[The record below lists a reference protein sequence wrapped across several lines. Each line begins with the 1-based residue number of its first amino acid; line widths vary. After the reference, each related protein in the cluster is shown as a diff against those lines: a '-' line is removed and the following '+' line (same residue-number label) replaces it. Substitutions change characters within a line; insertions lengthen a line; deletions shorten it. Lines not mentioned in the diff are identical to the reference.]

1 MTMPAVVRAA
11 MDRAEAAGFELACD
25 RQVGRLLAVLS
36 AAVPPEGRILE
47 LGTGAGVGLA
57 WIVHGLQSRTD
68 VEVVSVE
75 LSPDLAAVA
84 GAAEWPPFVRLEIAD
99 ALEVVAR
106 GERYDLIFAD
116 AQGGKWEGLDD
127 TIASLRP
134 TGLLLVDDMTPPEF
148 MNDEH
153 REKTPEV
160 RRRLLEE
167 GRLVHVEMDW
177 ATGIIL
183 CARRPAGNGEG

>member
-1 MTMPAVVRAA
+1 MTMPAIVDVA
-11 MDRAEAAGFELACD
+11 MDRAEAAGFQLSCD
-25 RQVGRLLAVLS
+25 VQVGQLLAVLS

-47 LGTGAGVGLA
+47 LGTGTGVGLA
-57 WIVHGLQSRTD
+57 WIVHGLESRTD

-84 GAAEWPPFVRLEIAD
+84 GALEWPPFVHLEIAD

-134 TGLLLVDDMTPPEF
+134 AGLLLVDDMTPPEF

-153 REKTPEV
+153 RKKTPEV
-160 RRRLLEE
+160 RRRLLEDDQ
-167 GRLVHVEMDW
+167 LVHVEMDW

-183 CARRPAGNGEG
+183 CARQPAGNGEG